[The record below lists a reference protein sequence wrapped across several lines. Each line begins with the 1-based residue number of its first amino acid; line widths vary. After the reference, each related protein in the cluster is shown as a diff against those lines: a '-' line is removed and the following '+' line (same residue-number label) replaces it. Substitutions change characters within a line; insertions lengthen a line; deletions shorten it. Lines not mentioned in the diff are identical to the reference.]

1 MDIMEQKTMKTIIP
15 LLALLIFAACK
26 NQPATTEQV
35 QEEAIDYEALTDRE
49 LPSIEKMEEFVDF
62 YQTEIAA
69 LKTTGSIWDRSEA
82 NVRNFFEPKGYKVE
96 RKELTILA
104 AMKNAKLVEEDYI
117 FSIEPENADSLSMS
131 VVFRAQGDMYV
142 SGEYIV
148 SDENIYNVLVERVK
162 AAGYTPSPDHGW
174 AYDGNEV
181 YTKGKYFFVCNK
193 KSGTVALH
201 YDFNMF

>member
-1 MDIMEQKTMKTIIP
+1 MKKTIIP
-15 LLALLIFAACK
+15 LFALLTFTACK
-26 NQPATTEQV
+26 NQPAPTEAEQT
-35 QEEAIDYEALTDRE
+35 QEEVVIDYEALTDQE
-49 LPSIEKMEEFVDF
+49 LPSIEKLEELVDF

-69 LKTTGSIWDRSEA
+69 LKSTGSIWDRSEA
-82 NVRNFFEPKGYKVE
+82 NVRSFFEPKGYNVE
-96 RKELTILA
+96 RRELTILA

-162 AAGYTPSPDHGW
+162 AAGYTAAPDHQW
-174 AYDGNEV
+174 AYDENEV
-181 YTKGKYFFVCNK
+181 YTKDKYFFVCNK
-193 KSGTVALH
+193 NTGTVALH

>member
-1 MDIMEQKTMKTIIP
+1 MKKIIIP
-15 LLALLIFAACK
+15 LFALLTFTVFTACK
-26 NQPATTEQV
+26 NQPAQTGNEQP
-35 QEEAIDYEALTDRE
+35 QEEVIDYEALTDQE
-49 LPSIEKMEEFVDF
+49 LPSIEKLEELVDF
-62 YQTEIAA
+62 YQTETAA
-69 LKTTGSIWDRSEA
+69 LKTTGSIWDSSEA
-82 NVRNFFEPKGYKVE
+82 NVRSFFEPKGYNVE
-96 RKELTILA
+96 RRELTILA

-117 FSIEPENADSLSMS
+117 YSIEPENADSLSMS

-162 AAGYTPSPDHGW
+162 AAGYTPAPDHER

-181 YTKGKYFFVCNK
+181 YTKDKYYFVCDKNT
-193 KSGTVALH
+193 GTVALH